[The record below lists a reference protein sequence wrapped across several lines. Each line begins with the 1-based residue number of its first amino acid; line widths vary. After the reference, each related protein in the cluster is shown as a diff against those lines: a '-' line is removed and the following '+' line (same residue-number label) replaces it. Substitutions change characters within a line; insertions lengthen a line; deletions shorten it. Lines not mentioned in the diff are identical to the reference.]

1 MTTANRVVP
10 DRYGVI
16 NIGKLKENLV
26 TEVNLPAP
34 GFAGGSYA
42 VLLKRPKEEE
52 TQPSPTTTGQRLDN
66 LETTTDDII
75 LMMADLIGGETK

>member
-16 NIGKLKENLV
+16 NHGE
-26 TEVNLPAP
+26 
-34 GFAGGSYA
+34 
-42 VLLKRPKEEE
+42 
-52 TQPSPTTTGQRLDN
+52 RLDN

-75 LMMADLIGGETK
+75 LMMADLIGGEKT